1 VRHLENLDIELSE
14 TERKHLIITGKNG
27 SGKTS
32 LLEVMRGYFM
42 FPFSISYGSGQPYLA
57 NPIDDIPF
65 SSTVLQRKQNA
76 EMKKKLQQFE
86 NTKIQIFYH
95 TPDNRGWHDTF
106 AVFFPAERTTT
117 TISNPTAIEKVEIKD
132 TYSIEEEASVDFLKY
147 LVYLDYQQL
156 SAIREN
162 NTHEADKIQKW
173 FEKFVQIL
181 EDIFETRN
189 VQFRNNSKSLSF
201 EIVIPEHN
209 PARLNELA
217 AGYSAILKIVME
229 LMLRMENKASL
240 TYDISGVVLIDEIE
254 THLHVG
260 LQKKALP
267 FLTKMFPNIQFI
279 VTTHSPFVISSLKN
293 AVIYD
298 LETHERFED
307 LSAYSYKGIVEYYY
321 NQDLYSDEIKT
332 KFKRY
337 KDLIENTGRD
347 DSESKELAEIIV
359 YLKQIPAAAAPELIL
374 AFQNM
379 ESQRRMKVNG

>member
-42 FPFSISYGSGQPYLA
+42 FPFSTHDGNGRLYLA
-57 NPIDDIPF
+57 NPTYDIPY
-65 SSTVLQRKQNA
+65 SETVGQRKQND
-76 EMKKKLQQFE
+76 EIRKKLQQFE
-86 NTKIQIFYH
+86 DTKIRIFYH
-95 TPDNRGWHDTF
+95 TPDNSGWHDDTF
-106 AVFFPAERTTT
+106 VVFFPAERTTT

-181 EDIFETRN
+181 GDIFETRN
-189 VQFRNNSKSLSF
+189 IQFRNNSKSLSF

-240 TYDISGVVLIDEIE
+240 TYDIPGVVLIDEIE

-279 VTTHSPFVISSLKN
+279 VSTHSPFVISSLKN
-293 AVIYD
+293 TVIYD
-298 LETHERFED
+298 METHERFED

-321 NQDLYSDEIKT
+321 NQDLYSGEIKA
-332 KFKRY
+332 KFNRY
-337 KDLIENTGRD
+337 NDLIENTGRS
-347 DSESKELAEIIV
+347 DS
-359 YLKQIPAAAAPELIL
+359 
-374 AFQNM
+374 
-379 ESQRRMKVNG
+379 